1 MATITLD
8 SILDLLKQLLEEA
21 YKNRNDASKWEVSV
35 EEQGKEKRK
44 ATVVSVSLEAEAF
57 TFEIKDGDLATK
69 LKAYPSLSSSKKL
82 KVEVNGAIDEDAA
95 VVYRPVPSPANPARF
110 HLDFKRVTLNGE
122 DFRFNLAYPKGK

>member
-8 SILDLLKQLLEEA
+8 SILDLLKQLLEEE